1 MNEARRAIAADAAEL
16 VRLRGVLMTQLAGH
30 RSADGSWKATAE
42 AMLRERLAEP
52 DPTLV
57 AFVVNRPGRPDLADR
72 AGSPDGAELPDG
84 AGLADGAELA
94 DRAGLLA
101 ACAVGTVEY
110 RLPGPGNPSGEVG
123 YVFNVVTDPAHRRRG
138 YSRSCMAALLDW
150 YRDRGVRTIDLR
162 ASSEGEPLYR
172 SLGFALS
179 RDPAMRLRLS
189 GPLLEEEAGGLDRR
203 M

>member
-30 RSADGSWKATAE
+30 RAADGSWKETAE
-42 AMLRERLAEP
+42 VMLRERLAEP
-52 DPTLV
+52 EPTLV
-57 AFVVNRPGRPDLADR
+57 AFVVDRPD
-72 AGSPDGAELPDG
+72 G
-84 AGLADGAELA
+84 
-94 DRAGLLA
+94 AGLLA

-150 YRDRGVRTIDLR
+150 YRDRGIRTIDLR

-179 RDPAMRLRLS
+179 RDPAMRLRLRPPEQS
-189 GPLLEEEAGGLDRR
+189 PS
-203 M
+203 

>member
-1 MNEARRAIAADAAEL
+1 MNEARRATAADAVEL

-30 RSADGSWKATAE
+30 RSADGSWKESAE

-57 AFVVNRPGRPDLADR
+57 AFVVDRPDLVDR
-72 AGSPDGAELPDG
+72 AGQP
-84 AGLADGAELA
+84 

-150 YRDRGVRTIDLR
+150 YRDRGIRTIDLR

-179 RDPAMRLRLS
+179 RDPAMRLRLQ
-189 GPLLEEEAGGLDRR
+189 PPE
-203 M
+203 